1 MRIIIIGNNR
11 YECVQLKLSE
21 LKKTFFVTRS
31 QLYYMPTDAIVKL
44 HLNDQY
50 GNKYDDEA
58 LIFYENIPY
67 PIVANIPRQR
77 FDDNRLA
84 RLIDLEKNAVPKWKK
99 GGLLAKVGAAWSA
112 LAAGIIPVVIG
123 VFIAVAFIQG
133 MI

>member
-11 YECVQLKLSE
+11 YECIELKLSE
-21 LKKTFFVTRS
+21 LKKTFFVTRA
-31 QLYYMPTDAIVKL
+31 QLYYMPTDAVVKL

-50 GNKYDDEA
+50 GNRYDDEA

-67 PIVANIPRQR
+67 PIVANIPRER

-84 RLIDLEKNAVPKWKK
+84 ALIDLEKNAVPKWKK
-99 GGLLAKVGAAWSA
+99 TGLLAKVGAAWSA
-112 LAAGIIPVVIG
+112 IAAGIIPVVIG

-133 MI
+133 MF

>member
-11 YECVQLKLSE
+11 YECIQLKLSE
-21 LKKTFFVTRS
+21 LKKTFFATRG

-67 PIVANIPRQR
+67 PIVANIPRAR

-84 RLIDLEKNAVPKWKK
+84 ELIDLEKNAVPKWKK
-99 GGLLAKVGAAWSA
+99 AGLLAKVGAAWSA

-133 MI
+133 LL